1 MVMVRLG
8 ASSLVGDPPAGN
20 GNNDMV
26 NVNRNF
32 SIDAVNQ
39 GMQDLCM
46 QLRSFFVSA
55 YGFRLTRSFVKIGI
69 NYILVALVGVLKYVS
84 YEKVWVVMIL

>member
-1 MVMVRLG
+1 
-8 ASSLVGDPPAGN
+8 
-20 GNNDMV
+20 
-26 NVNRNF
+26 
-32 SIDAVNQ
+32 
-39 GMQDLCM
+39 MQDLCM